1 MQTSS
6 VFESLHDAFSAHSDF
21 AVKRFTVR
29 GNDRFLVGLKD
40 HRVTFLRIEQGE
52 PLLLFFW
59 TLRDLHTLRA
69 HPGLGLTPYGRMFEI
84 PGHAYNWNFE
94 RAVGI
99 EAGLIEP
106 HDLFDKLVE
115 IAAHSSMRK
124 LLPRDDDSQM
134 VTRLRDY
141 YFSEGEWEHQHAL
154 ETLVQY
160 IDETNLDFA
169 MDCIRE
175 IDPWVEEDPD
185 HALGTMLIV
194 LDELVQDHQRC
205 IPQARRH
212 LTYLREAY
220 QKLGP
225 KAKHDLSEVEYL
237 LDLISRQMN

>member
-1 MQTSS
+1 MQTSNL
-6 VFESLHDAFSAHSDF
+6 FEFLHDAFSAHSDF

-29 GNDRFLVGLKD
+29 GNERFLVGLHD

-59 TLRDLHTLRA
+59 ALRDLHKLRA
-69 HPGLGLTPYGRMFEI
+69 LPGLGRTPYGRMFEI

-99 EAGLIEP
+99 EAGLIKPE
-106 HDLFDKLVE
+106 DLFEALVQ
-115 IAAHSSMRK
+115 IAAQTSMRK
-124 LLPRDDDSQM
+124 LLPRDDDAHM
-134 VTRLRDY
+134 VTRLREY
-141 YFSEGEWEHQHAL
+141 YFAEGEWETQHAL
-154 ETLVQY
+154 EKLVEHV
-160 IDETNLDFA
+160 DETNLDFA

-175 IDPWVEEDPD
+175 IDPWMEEDPD

-205 IPQARRH
+205 IPQARPH
-212 LTYLREAY
+212 LIYLREAY
-220 QKLGP
+220 QSLGP

-237 LDLISRQMN
+237 IDLVARQMN